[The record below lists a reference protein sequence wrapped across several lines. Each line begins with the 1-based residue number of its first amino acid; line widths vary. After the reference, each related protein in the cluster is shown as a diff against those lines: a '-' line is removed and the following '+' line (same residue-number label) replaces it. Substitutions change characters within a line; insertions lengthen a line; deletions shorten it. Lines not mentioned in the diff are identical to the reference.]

1 MKRLKRTIRICSLIL
16 FMILA
21 ATGIGIFGIAPTLTK
36 DQKLFTDIEVNA
48 EADEKADKKNSSV
61 ALNSN

>member
-1 MKRLKRTIRICSLIL
+1 
-16 FMILA
+16 MILA